1 MAYPM
6 VDWKD
11 MLFKDFTTNYRGN
24 MSLSGGGR
32 VARYY
37 VALSYSRDNGILK
50 QVPVTFL
57 IIILSWINIRYVR
70 MLILI

>member
-1 MAYPM
+1 
-6 VDWKD
+6 
-11 MLFKDFTTNYRGN
+11 

-50 QVPVTFL
+50 QVPSNLFDN
-57 IIILSWINIRYVR
+57 NIK
-70 MLILI
+70 LDK

>member
-50 QVPVTFL
+50 QVPSNPF
-57 IIILSWINIRYVR
+57 
-70 MLILI
+70 